1 LILKFKF
8 MEIAKNITSVIA
20 GILLILIGA
29 LGGYYFG
36 NKGYEVQIKTDSPEI
51 TVINKTSQIPT
62 TADFNRFWEVWEIV
76 TKQHIDKPI
85 DPNILV
91 DGAIHGMVN
100 AIGDPYTSYLNIE
113 QNGEALSSLNG
124 LYEGI
129 GAQLGFDEGNNLI
142 VVAPL
147 DGSPA
152 KAAGVRAG
160 DRILQIEGKDT
171 TGVSVTEAVSKI
183 RGKAG
188 TVSTLLLARVSAEEP
203 FEIKIVREEIKLESV
218 TWEDKGDGV
227 VLIRLSRF
235 GEATN
240 QEWSTAI
247 NEMIAQMPNLKGIV
261 LDVRD
266 NPGGYLDSAVYI
278 GSEFV
283 SSGVIVSE
291 AFSNGTDQEFKVDHR
306 GKLLD
311 NNVKIA
317 VLING
322 GSASASEIVAG
333 ALKERRKAILV
344 GERSFGKGTVQK
356 SEEFDDGASVHVTV
370 AKWLTPDKNWID
382 KRAKMVKDSVYNE
395 TLEDG
400 TTVIGGL
407 KPDEEVKFTDEDIQK
422 QNDVQLNKAVELL
435 KQK

>member
-1 LILKFKF
+1 MKILKH
-8 MEIAKNITSVIA
+8 ATSIIA

-29 LGGYYFG
+29 FGGYYFG
-36 NKGYEVQIKTDSPEI
+36 SKGYEVQIRTNTPEI
-51 TVINKTSQIPT
+51 TVINKTAQIPT
-62 TADFNRFWEVWEIV
+62 TADFNRFWEVWDIV

-85 DPNILV
+85 DPNILI
-91 DGAIHGMVN
+91 DGAIHGMVS

-113 QNGEALSSLNG
+113 QNSEALGSLNG

-129 GAQLGFDEGNNLI
+129 GAQLGFDEANNLI

-152 KAAGVRAG
+152 KAAGVQAG
-160 DRILQIEGKDT
+160 DKILQIEGKDT
-171 TGVSVTEAVSKI
+171 VGVSVTEAVNKI

-188 TVSTLLLARVSAEEP
+188 TVSTLLLARASVEEP
-203 FEIKIVREEIKLESV
+203 FEVKIVRDEIKLESV
-218 TWEDKGDGV
+218 TWEDKGEGI

-235 GEATN
+235 GEDTN
-240 QEWSTAI
+240 QEWSKVI
-247 NEMIAQMPNLKGIV
+247 NEVVSEMPNLKGIV
-261 LDVRD
+261 LDVRN

-278 GSEFV
+278 GSEFI
-283 SSGVIVSE
+283 SNGAIVSE
-291 AFSNGTDQEFKVDHR
+291 AFSNGTDQAFNVDHK

-311 NNVKIA
+311 NKVKIA

-356 SEEFDDGASVHVTV
+356 AEEFDDGASVHVTV
-370 AKWLTPDKNWID
+370 AKWLTPNKNWID
-382 KRAKMVKDSVYNE
+382 KRAKEVDESAYNE
-395 TLEDG
+395 TLDDG
-400 TTVIGGL
+400 TKVIGGL

-435 KQK
+435 KAK